1 MCAHRSPTLPRQRGF
16 TLMELMIV
24 VVVVAILSMV
34 AYPAYTQFVQKGRRT
49 QAKAAL
55 MENMQLFERHFAQAN
70 TYAVSSTNL
79 SQVWN
84 GFRTYSGDSQT
95 STSYQISA
103 VACPSNANADQC
115 VELQAMPPHNGNDDP
130 TCGTLVYR
138 STGEKLNIL
147 PGKSTYETPTTT
159 GCW

>member
-1 MCAHRSPTLPRQRGF
+1 MCAQRSLTLPHQRGF

-24 VVVVAILSMV
+24 VVIVAILSMV

-49 QAKAAL
+49 QAKATL
-55 MENMQLFERHFAQAN
+55 MEYMQLFERHFAQAN
-70 TYAVSSTNL
+70 TYATSSANL
-79 SQVWN
+79 TQVWD
-84 GFRTYSGDSQT
+84 GFRKYSGDTQT
-95 STSYQISA
+95 NTSYQISA
-103 VACPSNANADQC
+103 AGCSGSASMDQC
-115 VELQAMPPHNGNDDP
+115 VELRAQPPNNGKDDP

-147 PGKSTYETPTTT
+147 FGKSTPESPTTT

>member
-1 MCAHRSPTLPRQRGF
+1 MRTHRSPPLPHQRGF
-16 TLMELMIV
+16 TLIELMIV
-24 VVVVAILSMV
+24 VIVVAILSTI
-34 AYPAYTQFVQKGRRT
+34 AYPSYTQFVQKSRRT

-70 TYAVSSTNL
+70 TYAASSTDL
-79 SQVWN
+79 THAWN
-84 GFRTYSGDSQT
+84 GFRTYSGDAQT

-103 VACPSNANADQC
+103 VGCSGSASVDQC
-115 VELQAMPPHNGNDDP
+115 VELQAQPPNNGKDDP

-147 PGKSTYETPTTT
+147 LGKSVPESPTTT

>member
-55 MENMQLFERHFAQAN
+55 MENMQLFER
-70 TYAVSSTNL
+70 
-79 SQVWN
+79 
-84 GFRTYSGDSQT
+84 
-95 STSYQISA
+95 
-103 VACPSNANADQC
+103 ACP
-115 VELQAMPPHNGNDDP
+115 HF
-130 TCGTLVYR
+130 CGR
-138 STGEKLNIL
+138 G
-147 PGKSTYETPTTT
+147 G
-159 GCW
+159 

>member
-1 MCAHRSPTLPRQRGF
+1 MRTHHSPPLPHQRGF
-16 TLMELMIV
+16 TLIELMIV
-24 VVVVAILSMV
+24 VLVVAILSTI
-34 AYPAYTQFVQKGRRT
+34 AYPTYTQFVQKGRRT

-70 TYAVSSTNL
+70 TYAASSTDL
-79 SQVWN
+79 AHVWN
-84 GFRTYSGDSQT
+84 GFRTYSGDAQT

-103 VACPSNANADQC
+103 VACSGNATADQC
-115 VELQAMPPHNGNDDP
+115 VELQAQPPNNGKDDP

-147 PGKSTYETPTTT
+147 FGKSVPESPTTA

>member
-1 MCAHRSPTLPRQRGF
+1 MCAQRSLTLPHQRGF

-24 VVVVAILSMV
+24 VVIVAILSMV

-49 QAKAAL
+49 QAKATL

-70 TYAVSSTNL
+70 TYAASSANL
-79 SQVWN
+79 TQAWD
-84 GFRTYSGDSQT
+84 GFRKYSGDTQT
-95 STSYQISA
+95 NTSYQISA
-103 VACPSNANADQC
+103 AGCSGSASMDQC
-115 VELQAMPPHNGNDDP
+115 VELRAQPPNNGKDDP

-147 PGKSTYETPTTT
+147 FGKSTPESPTTT

>member
-1 MCAHRSPTLPRQRGF
+1 
-16 TLMELMIV
+16 MIV
-24 VVVVAILSMV
+24 VIVVAILSTI
-34 AYPAYTQFVQKGRRT
+34 AYPSYTQFVQKSRRT

-70 TYAVSSTNL
+70 TYAASSTDL
-79 SQVWN
+79 THAWN
-84 GFRTYSGDSQT
+84 GFRTYSGDAQT

-103 VACPSNANADQC
+103 VGCSGSANVDQC
-115 VELQAMPPHNGNDDP
+115 VELQAQPPNNGKDDP

-147 PGKSTYETPTTT
+147 LAKSVPESPTTT

>member
-1 MCAHRSPTLPRQRGF
+1 
-16 TLMELMIV
+16 MIV
-24 VVVVAILSMV
+24 VIVVAILSTI
-34 AYPAYTQFVQKGRRT
+34 AYPSYTQFVQKSRRT

-70 TYAVSSTNL
+70 TYAASSTDL
-79 SQVWN
+79 THAWN
-84 GFRTYSGDSQT
+84 GFRTYSGDAQT

-103 VACPSNANADQC
+103 VGCSGSANVDQC
-115 VELQAMPPHNGNDDP
+115 VELQAQPPNNGKDDP

-147 PGKSTYETPTTT
+147 LGNPSPSRPPRPDAGNDHAKR
-159 GCW
+159 

>member
-1 MCAHRSPTLPRQRGF
+1 MCAQRSPTLPHQRGF

-24 VVVVAILSMV
+24 VVIVAILSMV

-49 QAKAAL
+49 QAKATL

-70 TYAVSSTNL
+70 TYAASSANL
-79 SQVWN
+79 TQAWD
-84 GFRTYSGDSQT
+84 GFRKYSGDTQT
-95 STSYQISA
+95 NTSYQISA
-103 VACPSNANADQC
+103 AGCSGSASMDQC
-115 VELQAMPPHNGNDDP
+115 VELRAQPPNNGKDDP

-147 PGKSTYETPTTT
+147 FGKSTPESPTTT

>member
-1 MCAHRSPTLPRQRGF
+1 MRTHRSPPLPHQRGF
-16 TLMELMIV
+16 TLIELMIV
-24 VVVVAILSMV
+24 VIVVAILSTI
-34 AYPAYTQFVQKGRRT
+34 AYPSYTQFVQKSRCT

-70 TYAVSSTNL
+70 TYAASSTDL
-79 SQVWN
+79 THAWN
-84 GFRTYSGDSQT
+84 GFRTYSGDAQT

-103 VACPSNANADQC
+103 VGCSGSANVDQC
-115 VELQAMPPHNGNDDP
+115 VELQAQPPNNGKDDP

-147 PGKSTYETPTTT
+147 LGKSVPESPTTT

>member
-1 MCAHRSPTLPRQRGF
+1 
-16 TLMELMIV
+16 
-24 VVVVAILSMV
+24 
-34 AYPAYTQFVQKGRRT
+34 
-49 QAKAAL
+49 

-70 TYAVSSTNL
+70 TYAASSTDL
-79 SQVWN
+79 THAWN
-84 GFRTYSGDSQT
+84 GFRTYSGDAQT

-103 VACPSNANADQC
+103 VGCSGSANVDQC
-115 VELQAMPPHNGNDDP
+115 VELQAQPPNNGKDDP

-147 PGKSTYETPTTT
+147 LGKSVPESPTTT

>member
-1 MCAHRSPTLPRQRGF
+1 MYAQRSPDLPHQRGF
-16 TLMELMIV
+16 TLIELMIV
-24 VVVVAILSMV
+24 VVVIAILSMV

-49 QAKAAL
+49 QAKATL
-55 MENMQLFERHFAQAN
+55 MEDMQLFERHFAQAN

-79 SQVWN
+79 TQAWD
-84 GFRTYSGDSQT
+84 GFRKYSGDTQT
-95 STSYQISA
+95 NTSYQISA
-103 VACPSNANADQC
+103 VGCSGSANVDQC
-115 VELQAMPPHNGNDDP
+115 VELRAQPPNNGKDDP

-147 PGKSTYETPTTT
+147 FGKSTPESPTTT